1 MEIMDIQ
8 LYKAASPFLL
18 LQVTKFFFFRQN
30 KKRGVHYTS
39 TPRFAETKSSNFLLH
54 VVFFQIYKRRT
65 LPRIEISKAHI
76 FTPHRVNTPKGITNG
91 IATLKTAAM
100 PFVHKSASYRA
111 AVFLQ
116 LSRIQ
121 QLRIISLDLRH
132 SVFIIIVLFVIQCF
146 PHKAQ
151 TFSATWQT
159 ARSDR
164 IHH

>member
-1 MEIMDIQ
+1 M
-8 LYKAASPFLL
+8 
-18 LQVTKFFFFRQN
+18 TKFFFFRQN

-111 AVFLQ
+111 AVFFTALQ
-116 LSRIQ
+116 DLAVKDYIARFA
-121 QLRIISLDLRH
+121 SL
-132 SVFIIIVLFVIQCF
+132 CF
-146 PHKAQ
+146 YNNSLVCD
-151 TFSATWQT
+151 TMFSAQSPNVFSNV
-159 ARSDR
+159 ANGPE
-164 IHH
+164 